1 MWVCGCSLGNSPLVG
16 APWGTAPRVGMWA
29 LLGELSPHVGA
40 PWRTVPRAG
49 MWVLLGVQPPF
60 GQVLHGV
67 RPLVP
72 HSHEPSRQAPPGRR
86 PGCQPLFSRR
96 RARAVG
102 AGAGGCRTWA
112 CDPGAVPSLR
122 PEGTKEATSPSR
134 PGEGGGAEQP
144 TEWTPL
150 QPYSPQ
156 EPGRAAAPGASPEL
170 QPQATS
176 VHTSLGRGSRED
188 RQNQAES
195 RLCGVG
201 EDTLQPPLIRVWEGQ
216 GGSVHKDAAAQG
228 PSSHLV

>member
-1 MWVCGCSLGNSPLVG
+1 MSVCGCSLGN
-16 APWGTAPRVGMWA
+16 
-29 LLGELSPHVGA
+29 SPHVGA
-40 PWRTVPRAG
+40 PWRTVPRVG

-144 TEWTPL
+144 TEWMPL

-156 EPGRAAAPGASPEL
+156 EPGRAGLHLGPPGPPWSLPRASATGHICPYVPGPRFPGGQAE
-170 QPQATS
+170 PGRVTAVWGGGGHTPATS
-176 VHTSLGRGSRED
+176 DPRVGRTR
-188 RQNQAES
+188 
-195 RLCGVG
+195 RLC
-201 EDTLQPPLIRVWEGQ
+201 
-216 GGSVHKDAAAQG
+216 A
-228 PSSHLV
+228 